1 METSF
6 LELRNKEV
14 INVVDGCLLGRII
27 DVVFDIRTSRVL
39 GFVVP
44 GVKAFFNIFKSC
56 PEIFVPYRNIC
67 KIGDDVILV
76 EIFDIPKQHKN
87 KRTRVLQE
95 SVETKENVE
104 LKSNNNEDDNFLNK

>member
-14 INVVDGCLLGRII
+14 INVVDGSLLGRII

-39 GFVVP
+39 GFIVP
-44 GVKAFFNIFKSC
+44 GVRAFFNIFKSC
-56 PEIFVPYRNIC
+56 PEIFVPYKNIC

-76 EIFDIPKQHKN
+76 EIFNIPRHNRRGYRLYNQD
-87 KRTRVLQE
+87 RTHGGGATSQYE
-95 SVETKENVE
+95 SPLGRN
-104 LKSNNNEDDNFLNK
+104 S

>member
-1 METSF
+1 METSY

-14 INVVDGCLLGRII
+14 INVVDGSLLGRII
-27 DVVFDIRTSRVL
+27 DIVFDIRTSRIL

-44 GVKAFFNIFKSC
+44 GVKGFFNIFKSC

-76 EIFDIPKQHKN
+76 EIFNVSKKN
-87 KRTRVLQE
+87 KNKKATILNEEISKNEV
-95 SVETKENVE
+95 SKEE
-104 LKSNNNEDDNFLNK
+104 KDEDFLNN

>member
-14 INVVDGCLLGRII
+14 INVVDGSLLGRII

-39 GFVVP
+39 GFIVP
-44 GVKAFFNIFKSC
+44 GVRAFFNIFKSC
-56 PEIFVPYRNIC
+56 PEIFVPYKNIC

-76 EIFDIPKQHKN
+76 EIFNIPRHN
-87 KRTRVLQE
+87 KSRKAGILKEDSKDDVA
-95 SVETKENVE
+95 ETKDTQEE
-104 LKSNNNEDDNFLNK
+104 FLNT

>member
-27 DVVFDIRTSRVL
+27 DVVFDVRTSRVL
-39 GFVVP
+39 GFIVP
-44 GVKAFFNIFKSC
+44 GVRAFFNIFKSC

-76 EIFDIPKQHKN
+76 EIFDIPKQN
-87 KRTRVLQE
+87 KSKKTRILQE
-95 SVETKENVE
+95 NLDINTNQEIKFEGE
-104 LKSNNNEDDNFLNK
+104 EDNFLNK

>member
-1 METSF
+1 METSY

-14 INVVDGCLLGRII
+14 INVVDGSLLGRII

-44 GVKAFFNIFKSC
+44 GTRAFFNIFKSC

-76 EIFDIPKQHKN
+76 EVFNIPRGNKHKKTTILKEEKETEEKFENDN
-87 KRTRVLQE
+87 KE
-95 SVETKENVE
+95 EE
-104 LKSNNNEDDNFLNK
+104 FLNKW